1 VREGRGERHRAG
13 CVEWPDDRQNAIP
26 AEGEGYN
33 ELPHA
38 GHRSLPC
45 IAFEVVREPI
55 FGLLIGA
62 GVVYLLVSDPAE
74 AVLLLVFASLSIVIA
89 VVQESRSERMLETL
103 RDLTP
108 R

>member
-1 VREGRGERHRAG
+1 
-13 CVEWPDDRQNAIP
+13 
-26 AEGEGYN
+26 
-33 ELPHA
+33 
-38 GHRSLPC
+38 
-45 IAFEVVREPI
+45 VVREPI